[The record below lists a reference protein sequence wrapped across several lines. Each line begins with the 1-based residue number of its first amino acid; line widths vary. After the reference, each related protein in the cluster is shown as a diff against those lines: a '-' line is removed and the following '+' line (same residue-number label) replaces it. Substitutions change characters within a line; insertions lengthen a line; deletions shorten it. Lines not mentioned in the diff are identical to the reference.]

1 MHLWDQLT
9 GAAPFDPRSGG
20 TDPAGPVELLPEV
33 QSEVARRWE
42 SATAETIGSVADVE
56 WFRAQFRALYGF
68 DVPGVDY
75 AQPVDPD
82 LPWPGS
88 NA

>member
-1 MHLWDQLT
+1 MAV
-9 GAAPFDPRSGG
+9 AATPKRS
-20 TDPAGPVELLPEV
+20 P
-33 QSEVARRWE
+33 
-42 SATAETIGSVADVE
+42 VADVD